1 MEDVIINEDSLSVL
15 GFVWNYKHTYMH
27 YGKFIARENNG
38 QYKFQYGELLE
49 VPNKVYISE
58 LIDLVRVLTDE
69 VLIYE

>member
-1 MEDVIINEDSLSVL
+1 MEDIIINEDSLQRL
-15 GFVWNYKHTYMH
+15 GFVWNDKHTYMH

-38 QYKFQYGELLE
+38 KYTFQYGELLD

-69 VLIYE
+69 VLIY